1 VPKYEHRYG
10 YMPPS
15 DLADFWRDRNKQRL
29 RDKYE
34 RKVVRLVAAYRR
46 VANPGEEY
54 LEDLHRTR
62 MRWYDE
68 RLRRQA
74 MVRRYPIYTK
84 ESVS

>member
-1 VPKYEHRYG
+1 MPKYRHRYG

-34 RKVVRLVAAYRR
+34 RKVLRLVEAYRR
-46 VANPGEEY
+46 VANPGEAY
-54 LEDLHRTR
+54 LEALHRTR
-62 MRWYDE
+62 MRQYDE
-68 RLRRQA
+68 RLEYRA